1 MINLQEDWQMQSPGW
16 REKQIHDCLCGIK
29 TALETLPVYNVVEEV
44 NLEAQGAA
52 IAATVLYP
60 VTETDFYEIGWNAAV
75 TRAATSSSKL
85 GDFAIKYTNPADSV
99 EKTTSNQNNVTAS
112 TGNTTANCIS
122 GTYTIYAKAGTDISY
137 IMGYTSVG
145 ATSMLYSLD
154 IRVIKKTT

>member
-16 REKQIHDCLCGIK
+16 REKQIHYCLCGIK
-29 TALETLPVYNVVEEV
+29 IALETLPVNNV
-44 NLEAQGAA
+44 
-52 IAATVLYP
+52 
-60 VTETDFYEIGWNAAV
+60 
-75 TRAATSSSKL
+75 AATSSSKF